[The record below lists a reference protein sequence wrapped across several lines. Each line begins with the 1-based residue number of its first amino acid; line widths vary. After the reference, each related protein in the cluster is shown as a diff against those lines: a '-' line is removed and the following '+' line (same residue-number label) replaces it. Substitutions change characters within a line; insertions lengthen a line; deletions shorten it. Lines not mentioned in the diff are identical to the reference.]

1 MIKYIQ
7 TSEVFGDCSANYDVK
22 LNKPHTV
29 GEFINL
35 VLSERKGEW
44 GKFEIYNPDVS
55 WLDYE
60 RYEYRHGILKDV
72 ISKEIL
78 EKRIISIEAH
88 GGWTQMDY
96 LLKLEK

>member
-1 MIKYIQ
+1 MIKFIQ
-7 TSEVFGDCSANYDVK
+7 TSEVFGYCSDNYDVK

-35 VLSERKGEW
+35 VLVERKGEW

-60 RYEYRHGILKDV
+60 RYEYRYGILKDA

>member
-1 MIKYIQ
+1 MIKFMQ
-7 TSEVFGDCSANYDVK
+7 TSEVFGDCTANYDVK

-35 VLSERKGEW
+35 VLIERKGEW

-60 RYEYRHGILKDV
+60 RYEYRYGILKDA
-72 ISKEIL
+72 ILKEIH
-78 EKRIISIEAH
+78 EKKIISIEAH

-96 LLKLEK
+96 LLKLGK

>member
-35 VLSERKGEW
+35 VLIERKAESGM
-44 GKFEIYNPDVS
+44 FEIYNPDVS